1 MTVTFSVTE
10 LDFGRQL
17 VGTTSASRPITVQNL
32 GSAPVTLSAANFT
45 FGHSTYVPGTTQS
58 SVTFTPSAAEVY
70 TRQVGG
76 APGLT
81 LRGKGAKISIEPALL
96 AFGNQPV
103 GSSETKFF
111 DVTFEAPDATAA
123 SLTSLSGA
131 FSIATTTV
139 APSASSKKI
148 AVTFKPTAAGALGP
162 ISVTLTPDAPIA
174 GTATATMAAVS
185 GTGVTTSAEELRQ
198 EEGGDYVHTSGSD
211 ERYEPGGQYW
221 SPGVTPPT
229 SGKYWEIELDHTAS
243 TDPGKKMNSYL
254 RLGSFEANPK
264 LTSPTVRNDASDRN
278 DKRGHDLASM
288 IVGFRDDTRERRGGA
303 NSTFDTVAKRQ
314 EESAKLHFRGGWR
327 DHSDGNRI
335 STTRGDKIEVIQ
347 GNYHMVVL
355 GRFDDRGSGARIET
369 SGGHVAGDTETQT
382 PGAVMEIR
390 YNTELYGGT
399 WRVVQETVKGDSI
412 NRYHGDVE
420 SYYYGNKQWNEVGAE
435 TVGVPIEGSTT
446 IGEGSTIG
454 SGWASQTTGSDAR
467 LLKANPD
474 ITSKTWAKKIE
485 TYVGSAT
492 TPVPHIYSLTYAER
506 IESITLAKSVVSTTE
521 AASVLSQTGGASIV
535 SLNTALGD
543 IVSVNTAIVANIQIN
558 ASLLALTLNAVAA
571 QADFKYG
578 TYFSYGTNK
587 TYVHGNS
594 TTIEGGQEVVSM
606 TQNRL
611 DGITNDINST
621 NNRISMSNN
630 LVSAAVQ
637 SLVEHD
643 YSVGATRAFVFA
655 ETLVGV

>member
-1 MTVTFSVTE
+1 MTVTFNVAE

-17 VGTTSASRPITVQNL
+17 VGTTSTSIPITVQNL
-32 GSAPVTLSAANFT
+32 GTDPVSFSGGNFT
-45 FGHSTYVPGTTQS
+45 FGHSSYVPGVTQS
-58 SVTFTPSAAEVY
+58 SVTFTPTAAQVY
-70 TRQVGG
+70 TQPVG
-76 APGLT
+76 ALT
-81 LRGKGAKISIEPALL
+81 LRGVGAKLSIAPSLL

-111 DVTFEAPDATAA
+111 DVTFDAPGAGSAT
-123 SLTSLSGA
+123 LTSLSGA
-131 FSIATTTV
+131 FSIETTTV
-139 APSASSKKI
+139 SPSASPKKV
-148 AVTFKPTAAGALGP
+148 AVTFKPTAAGTVGP
-162 ISVTLTPDAPIA
+162 VTVTLTPDAPIA
-174 GTATATMAAVS
+174 GATTGAVAAVS
-185 GTGVTTSAEELRQ
+185 GTGVVTSDEELRR
-198 EEGGDYVHTSGSD
+198 EEAGDFVHTGGAD
-211 ERYEPGGQYW
+211 ERYAPGGQYW
-221 SPGVTPPT
+221 SPNASSPS

-264 LTSPTVRNDASDRN
+264 LPDPTTRNDEADR
-278 DKRGHDLASM
+278 DDRRGHDLASM
-288 IVGFRDDTRERRGGA
+288 IVGFRDDTRERHGGA
-303 NSTFDTVAKRQ
+303 NSSFETVAARQ

-347 GNYHMVVL
+347 GNYHMLVL
-355 GRFDDRGSGARIET
+355 GRFDERGNGARMES

-399 WRVVQETVKGDSI
+399 WRVVQETVKGDTI
-412 NRYHGDVE
+412 NRYHGNVE
-420 SYYYGNKQWNEVGAE
+420 SYYYGDKQWNEVGAE
-435 TVGVPIEGSTT
+435 TVAVPIEGSSV

-454 SGWASQTTGSDAR
+454 SGWASQTSGSDPR
-467 LLKANPD
+467 ILKSNPE

-485 TYVGSAT
+485 SYVGSVT
-492 TPVPHIYSLTYAER
+492 TPVPHIFSLTYAER
-506 IESITLAKSVVSTTE
+506 IESITFAKSIVSATE

-535 SLNTALGD
+535 SLNTALAD

-558 ASLLALTLNAVAA
+558 ASVLALTLNAVAA
-571 QADFKYG
+571 QLDLKFG
-578 TYFSYGTNK
+578 TYFSLGTNK

-594 TTIEGGQEVVSM
+594 TTIEGGQEVISM

-611 DGITNDINST
+611 DGISSEINET
-621 NNRISMSNN
+621 NNRITMSNN

-637 SLVEHD
+637 SVVEHD